1 MKLDKMM
8 KQIKANKH
16 KLKRQDRRRILQD
29 LWWVY
34 KDSIEGGTRAEKRRN
49 WKALWKEMTL

>member
-1 MKLDKMM
+1 MM
-8 KQIKANKH
+8 KQIKASKH